1 MKSPIYFIYYNHIYV
16 IWRYPVGDITPW
28 RIAMSICLSEISL
41 SIWIRIVS
49 VSCFQFSSPFLSLC
63 LSLLLLL
70 SSIPAFANVRQ
81 LPWLPLIQ
89 PSHSYFTCSC
99 YIGSAFV
106 YVLFALHSNGF
117 GIHRSP
123 GSAPRCQGF
132 RTLQRRT
139 RTGCYSLRRLFAFQW
154 LAFVSLSFSLSLS
167 LSLSLSRFLYL
178 CECVCVC
185 LSLSGI
191 SPSVPIVPLQS
202 CVANTNENSTNGNS
216 SYRFANSTPHSRYSW
231 IVECSTH

>member
-1 MKSPIYFIYYNHIYV
+1 MKSPIYFIYYIHIYV

-123 GSAPRCQGF
+123 GSAPRCQGMVKVSYAATEDSYGLLF
-132 RTLQRRT
+132 SSTSVCISMV
-139 RTGCYSLRRLFAFQW
+139 GVRL
-154 LAFVSLSFSLSLS
+154 SLSF
-167 LSLSLSRFLYL
+167 SLSRFLYL
-178 CECVCVC
+178 CVCVCVC
-185 LSLSGI
+185 VSFSLWYQPICPYWIIEAYPCSPAWRTPMRTLPMGI
-191 SPSVPIVPLQS
+191 RHIVSQIQRHIR
-202 CVANTNENSTNGNS
+202 VIAG
-216 SYRFANSTPHSRYSW
+216 
-231 IVECSTH
+231 